1 MKDGDTLTLRTPEGQ
16 TFKTELALSDERKI
30 EGFQFRDKPRSKTGL
45 FFLNTDAPH
54 RRSMWM
60 PNMRFPLDI
69 VWLDGSLTIV
79 SIRKDVQPCLNID
92 NCPRVSSIYKAQH
105 AIELAA
111 GDADALRLKPGTT
124 LKVTSVKSK

>member
-1 MKDGDTLTLRTPEGQ
+1 MKDGDTLTLRTPTGEL
-16 TFKTELALSDERKI
+16 FKTELAISTEKKTA
-30 EGFQFRDKPRSKTGL
+30 GFQYREKPRAKTGL
-45 FFLNTDAPH
+45 FFLNTEKPH

-79 SIRKDVQPCLNID
+79 SIRKDVQPCPNID
-92 NCPRVSSIYKAQH
+92 DCPRISSIYKAQH

-111 GDADALRLKPGTT
+111 GDSDELALKPGMT
-124 LKVTSVKSK
+124 LKVVSVKSK